1 MLKKI
6 VFLSMS
12 LLTGLISIILV
23 VVLVAPAKIDKVN
36 YENNFLW
43 INNFRSKEFVKIE
56 NKRSEVKYFLL
67 LLLMEMMM
75 EKVI

>member
-36 YENNFLW
+36 YENNFL
-43 INNFRSKEFVKIE
+43 
-56 NKRSEVKYFLL
+56 
-67 LLLMEMMM
+67 
-75 EKVI
+75 